1 MLIAKTSQRRLDP
14 REFID
19 VLATIDLHPANPQ
32 ECVSSREIAA
42 ELIGSVVAPPESFQ
56 RAQAHTGCSV
66 FVSRHQGEVTGILGL
81 LPLTPE
87 GLAAVE
93 NHTFKSR
100 NPPLELLCA
109 PGEPFPGL
117 YGWGFAARGRKAS
130 ALVVMG
136 AIKIREHL
144 FDIPFFTRAAT
155 PAGVKVICGR
165 MGYAPFPGAPDD
177 LLWNPVEKPQERAA

>member
-1 MLIAKTSQRRLDP
+1 MATSSGRRHDP
-14 REFID
+14 REFMD
-19 VLATIDLHPANPQ
+19 VLAAIDLHPALPH
-32 ECVSSREIAA
+32 ECHVARAIAA
-42 ELIGSVVAPPESFQ
+42 ELIGPQVAPPETFEG
-56 RAQAHTGCSV
+56 AHAHTGCSV
-66 FVSRHQGEVTGILGL
+66 FVSRHDGEVTGVLGL
-81 LPLTPE
+81 LPLVPA
-87 GLAAVE
+87 GLHAVE
-93 NHTFKSR
+93 THTFKSR

-109 PGEPFPGL
+109 PGDPFPGL

-144 FDIPFFTRAAT
+144 SDIPFFTRAAT

-177 LLWNPVEKPQERAA
+177 LLWNPVDKSQERAA